1 MRPASAS
8 ASNHQHQTNTRLP
21 PDPETERNGG
31 ELTVGHMG
39 DSITQNIG
47 FTSASG
53 LVPSLVGFTSAS
65 ALAGKPVS
73 VTGRGSSSPSQMNKV
88 EDCAHTEAEF
98 DTFGSML
105 NDASHQPFS
114 MFTSLGKQKNLF
126 QPSAAALKIAQE
138 RAKHWAAEDDVLI
151 FEPQDDTSEKT
162 PDVAVFPRQ
171 ALQAVGNVSPRET
184 STCPATSSSANTRDI
199 SSRHT
204 NVADNVVDLPSLD
217 RAGGG
222 GTFRSAAHF
231 STPSAPGS
239 RSLQA
244 PSTSGTVAN
253 AIMKPFKSPLLNTY
267 STRNSESSQH
277 TPSLFGTVAFTPTK
291 GPKAVALDALSG
303 SGSGFPSPMPIRGTP
318 MRKVSAKKF
327 VTPFKPGMRPG
338 EPGHRQ
344 LKARNDAERVSIA
357 SGPSTG
363 VVSAIS
369 NGSRIPTR
377 RRFFDLSMS

>member
-1 MRPASAS
+1 
-8 ASNHQHQTNTRLP
+8 
-21 PDPETERNGG
+21 
-31 ELTVGHMG
+31 LTVGHMG

-53 LVPSLVGFTSAS
+53 LVPLSVGFTSAS
-65 ALAGKPVS
+65 ALAGQPVS
-73 VTGRGSSSPSQMNKV
+73 VTRHGSSSPSHMNRF

-98 DTFGSML
+98 DSFGSMP
-105 NDASHQPFS
+105 NDTGNQPFS

-126 QPSAAALKIAQE
+126 QPSATALKIAQE
-138 RAKHWAAEDDVLI
+138 RAKHWAAEDDTL
-151 FEPQDDTSEKT
+151 FREPQDDTPEKT

-184 STCPATSSSANTRDI
+184 STGPATSGSANPSDI
-199 SSRHT
+199 SSHHA
-204 NVADNVVDLPSLD
+204 NVAYNVVDLPSPGP
-217 RAGGG
+217 AGGG
-222 GTFRSAAHF
+222 GTFRSAAQF
-231 STPSAPGS
+231 STPCAPRS

-244 PSTSGTVAN
+244 PSASGTAVN
-253 AIMKPFKSPLLNTY
+253 AFTKPFKSPLLNP
-267 STRNSESSQH
+267 SATRNSESSQH
-277 TPSLFGTVAFTPTK
+277 TPSLFNPVAFTPTK
-291 GPKAVALDALSG
+291 GPRAVALNAFSG
-303 SGSGFPSPMPIRGTP
+303 SGSGFSSPMPIRGTP

-344 LKARNDAERVSIA
+344 LKARTDAERATAA

-363 VVSAIS
+363 VTSIS
-369 NGSRIPTR
+369 DGSRIPTG